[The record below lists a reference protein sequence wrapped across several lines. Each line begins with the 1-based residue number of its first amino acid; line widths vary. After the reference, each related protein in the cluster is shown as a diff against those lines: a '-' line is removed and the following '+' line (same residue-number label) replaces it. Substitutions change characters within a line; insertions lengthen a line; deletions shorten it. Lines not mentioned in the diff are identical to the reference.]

1 MADLAR
7 NFVILLFSCSCNRVG
22 AMGVMR
28 WCNVVVVLNA
38 MPIFI
43 FFNKLLIFLNFGLW
57 KVNVQI
63 FLSFLLV
70 FLLLTLCSIC
80 RLSFSSRCCGK
91 LLFLAIDCIISHS
104 VCFLSGLRG
113 RECILVMWNLKAAI
127 LFVWRDYKES

>member
-1 MADLAR
+1 
-7 NFVILLFSCSCNRVG
+7 
-22 AMGVMR
+22 MGVMR

-43 FFNKLLIFLNFGLW
+43 FFNKLVIFLNFGLW
-57 KVNVQI
+57 KGNVVQI

-70 FLLLTLCSIC
+70 FLLSTLCSIC
-80 RLSFSSRCCGK
+80 RLSFSSMCCGK

-113 RECILVMWNLKAAI
+113 KECILVMWNLKTAI
-127 LFVWRDYKES
+127 LCSMR